1 MVTISTHEAK
11 THLSRYLAQV
21 EEGHEF
27 VIARGQQPVAR
38 LVPLQQPTQRRRP
51 RVGEMLGEAFD
62 IPDDAFAPLSDDEL
76 ARDWG
81 L

>member
-27 VIARGQQPVAR
+27 VIARGRQPVAR
-38 LVPLQQPTQRRRP
+38 LVPLQQPTRRP
-51 RVGEMLGEAFD
+51 RPKVGETLGEPFD
-62 IPDDAFAPLSDDEL
+62 VPDSAFAPLSDDEL
-76 ARDWG
+76 SRDWG